1 MERWKWSLP
10 VEVLELSFA
19 LGYQQAPTVNQIPEQ
34 ELWPEREN
42 SFSNKETSSQTDF
55 KSSAHS
61 WAWSYVK
68 SKHSPDTEKETNLAS
83 DIHAREIIPRVWLCK
98 SKHLCFSY
106 DLTETFITLEIV
118 EDVAKCSTATH
129 MRLNSG
135 GTTIKPEGSS
145 HHNLEKKVYRTS
157 KHIICSCD
165 WGYTNHIR

>member
-1 MERWKWSLP
+1 
-10 VEVLELSFA
+10 
-19 LGYQQAPTVNQIPEQ
+19 
-34 ELWPEREN
+34 
-42 SFSNKETSSQTDF
+42 
-55 KSSAHS
+55 
-61 WAWSYVK
+61 VK

-83 DIHAREIIPRVWLCK
+83 NIHAREIIPRVWLCK

-165 WGYTNHIR
+165 